1 MKILIVDE
9 WIPYP
14 LDSGKKLRTF
24 HLLKRLADK
33 YDITIL
39 CYGKLSF
46 DKAKVEYLK
55 ELGIKVILVEDN
67 RIRKWSLGFY
77 MQMLLE
83 IFSTNPFTVN
93 YHYSKNMQE
102 QIFSFLEKEDFDLV
116 QCEWTPYAK
125 YFDKIDRLPKIL
137 SAHNVEW
144 MQWKRFFQCQANP
157 LKKIYAYLQWKRMF
171 NFEKRECPKFD
182 HCVAVSKKDADLL
195 LSYGAKAASVVEN
208 GVDIA
213 YFTPLQ
219 TQVISHSM
227 VFTASMD
234 AFSNQ
239 DGVEYFVKSIFPKIK
254 QALPS
259 VSFTA
264 VGRNPSK
271 NIYKLAEGHPEIKIT
286 GTVNDVRPFIA
297 ESSLYIV
304 PLRVGGGSRLKILEA
319 MAMGKAV
326 ISTTMGVE
334 GLEMTPNKNVIIAD
348 KPEDFAQKAIE
359 LLSSRELC
367 QNLGSEGRK
376 LIEEKYS
383 WDKIAGKLGEVW
395 EKAIKQK
402 KV

>member
-1 MKILIVDE
+1 
-9 WIPYP
+9 
-14 LDSGKKLRTF
+14 
-24 HLLKRLADK
+24 
-33 YDITIL
+33 
-39 CYGKLSF
+39 
-46 DKAKVEYLK
+46 
-55 ELGIKVILVEDN
+55 
-67 RIRKWSLGFY
+67 
-77 MQMLLE
+77 
-83 IFSTNPFTVN
+83 
-93 YHYSKNMQE
+93 
-102 QIFSFLEKEDFDLV
+102 
-116 QCEWTPYAK
+116 
-125 YFDKIDRLPKIL
+125 
-137 SAHNVEW
+137 
-144 MQWKRFFQCQANP
+144 
-157 LKKIYAYLQWKRMF
+157 
-171 NFEKRECPKFD
+171 
-182 HCVAVSKKDADLL
+182 
-195 LSYGAKAASVVEN
+195 
-208 GVDIA
+208 
-213 YFTPLQ
+213 
-219 TQVISHSM
+219 M

-254 QALPS
+254 QSLPS

-286 GTVNDVRPFIA
+286 GTVEDVRPFIA

-334 GLEMTPNKNVIIAD
+334 GLETTPKKNVIIVD
-348 KPEDFAQKAIE
+348 KSEDFAQKAIE
-359 LLSSRELC
+359 LLNNWELC
-367 QNLGSEGRK
+367 QSLGSEGRK